1 MVRDGTEAMTTTNS
15 NTRTPKDTDGK
26 SSPSSPLSPT
36 LVIPTDATAL
46 PATTSTSTSLAACRP
61 EHAFYAFDALYC
73 ALTPHARPIE
83 PLFTDDKYP
92 LFVTW
97 NTRTRRSSSSS
108 GDGSGGW
115 NTRLRGCIGTFDAQP
130 LRAGL
135 EEYALLSAF
144 RDHRFRRVELRELP
158 SLECGISLLTDFEDA
173 TSYLDWTIGTHGIQI
188 SFTPPSTSPTASD
201 APSPLSSAIS
211 LLSRPLTSLS
221 SSRSSSS
228 PSPFATASSR
238 RTLSATYLPEV
249 APDQGWEHIDAI
261 DSAIRKAGWN
271 GRISEDLRRSLR
283 VRRYQS
289 RKCVVGWDEFVAWR
303 ESRGFPVDLDNDEDE
318 DDEDDEL
325 EGRGRGIY
333 N

>member
-1 MVRDGTEAMTTTNS
+1 M
-15 NTRTPKDTDGK
+15 
-26 SSPSSPLSPT
+26 
-36 LVIPTDATAL
+36 
-46 PATTSTSTSLAACRP
+46 
-61 EHAFYAFDALYC
+61 
-73 ALTPHARPIE
+73 LTVWYGILRVGGAR
-83 PLFTDDKYP
+83 
-92 LFVTW
+92 
-97 NTRTRRSSSSS
+97 
-108 GDGSGGW
+108 
-115 NTRLRGCIGTFDAQP
+115 
-130 LRAGL
+130 
-135 EEYALLSAF
+135 
-144 RDHRFRRVELRELP
+144 
-158 SLECGISLLTDFEDA
+158 ISLLTDFEDA

-221 SSRSSSS
+221 SSPSSRSSSS
-228 PSPFATASSR
+228 PSPFAAASSR

-325 EGRGRGIY
+325 EGRGRGRGIY